1 MEGENKMTKTDEEI
15 LIIKSEGNVLE
26 LIRRVRKSER
36 ERMIKIIK
44 RWFTNS
50 DNVYDYSNLIK
61 ELEKTK

>member
-1 MEGENKMTKTDEEI
+1 MTKTDEEI

>member
-1 MEGENKMTKTDEEI
+1 VEGENKMTKTDEEI